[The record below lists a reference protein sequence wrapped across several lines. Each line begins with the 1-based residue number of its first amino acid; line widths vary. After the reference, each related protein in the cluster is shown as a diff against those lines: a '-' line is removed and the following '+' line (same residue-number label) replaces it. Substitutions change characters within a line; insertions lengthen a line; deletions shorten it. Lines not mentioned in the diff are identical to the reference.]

1 LTFKNKK
8 NKKSQLLQKIQRS
21 LDKIPDL
28 ATLNPLP
35 VAAPPRQASEFGGA
49 FEGQTHILGG
59 KI

>member
-8 NKKSQLLQKIQRS
+8 NKKSQLLQKIKRS

-59 KI
+59 NI